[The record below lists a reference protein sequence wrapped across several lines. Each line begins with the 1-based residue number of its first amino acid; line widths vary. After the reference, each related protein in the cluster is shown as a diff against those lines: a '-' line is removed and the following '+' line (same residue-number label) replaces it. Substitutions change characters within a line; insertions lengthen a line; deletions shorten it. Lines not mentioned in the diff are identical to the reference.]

1 MEYTEYARILDD
13 GNIETTIVDN
23 DEILAMRTSQGFLPL
38 DRMDPPTEILPR
50 GQCYAPRYR
59 IDDGRCVEYW
69 VVVQGEIHPR
79 TISKFKLKL
88 AIAQAG
94 LLSQFTALLAQV
106 EVAPGYMGDEAFADA
121 VTLDEDNHK
130 FADAVQRVKTQFGM
144 TDEQVEEILAASVA
158 D

>member
-59 IDDGRCVEYW
+59 IDDGRCVQYW
-69 VVVQGEIHPR
+69 VIEQCEIPPQ
-79 TISKFKLKL
+79 TYSKLKILL
-88 AIAQAG
+88 AAQQAG
-94 LLSQFTALLAQV
+94 MGSAFINLLESNTMLKLIWDASNTIEDNELLDQYLPTIGQAIGKT
-106 EVAPGYMGDEAFADA
+106 PDEIKAF
-121 VTLDEDNHK
+121 LDENCVVD
-130 FADAVQRVKTQFGM
+130 
-144 TDEQVEEILAASVA
+144 
-158 D
+158 